1 MKTPDTASPLVHGRP
16 DTASPVCHG
25 GPDTAS
31 PVGHGDPDT
40 ASPVGHG
47 RPDTAL
53 PVTHEGGD
61 TAENTIEPVRQWH
74 SWVLVGPALAAW
86 AAAFILVGLAAS
98 VAWTAAGLS
107 ATAATVLTLA
117 PRFRRRSGEQ
127 SRPRRRR
134 RPGERWG
141 LGGWRRVGIG
151 VLGCVAAT
159 AAGVGFRAHLAGSGP
174 VAELARARA
183 AVTAEVVLTD
193 DPRVVTRHGGPVR
206 RTRVIAE
213 GRGELIEADGRR
225 IRLGAPVL
233 LLADGTAW
241 AGLLPSQR
249 VRVRGRLA
257 PADPGEL
264 RAAVLLVRGPP
275 SVLTGPSAVQRV
287 AGQLRQGLRD
297 AADVLPPDQRGLL
310 PALVVGDVSRMDEQV
325 RQDLNAAGLGHLTA
339 VSGANLMIVGGA
351 ALVLARAVGV
361 PLAAR
366 AVVVAL
372 AMAAFAVV
380 ARPSPSVLRALFMGL
395 VGALALGTG
404 RARDGVAALS
414 ATVLVLI
421 LFNPGLA
428 RSYGFALSVAAT
440 AGILVL
446 APRWRDRI
454 AARLPSRAPRWVAE
468 AVAVPAAA
476 QAAVTPV
483 LVLISGQIE
492 AVAVPANLL
501 AGPAVAPATVLGFV
515 TALVAPFSV
524 DAAQWIARP
533 AGLAVG
539 WIILVAERAAA
550 LPLAVL
556 PWPGGIP
563 GLLLLCVAV
572 VAVRLLLR
580 RVGMRRVALALAAG
594 AIVAAVAVTPVVAPW
609 PPPGWLLVACDVGQ
623 GDALVI
629 SAGDDRAVVV
639 DTGPDPILVDA
650 CLRDLG
656 VRRVP
661 LLILTHPHLDHVGG
675 LDGVLRRRTVGAALV
690 SPGRRPAPES
700 ARLSARLRHH
710 GIPEW
715 VVPPGTRWR
724 FGSADLTVLAPDP
737 RPGAAPIPE
746 GAGEG
751 SAVNNA
757 SVVIHLRWPTGSALL
772 SGDVETEAQAALLRQ
787 GVPPVDVLKVPHHGS
802 ARGDPAFLTA
812 TRPRAAL
819 ISVGAGNTYGHP
831 APETLARLTALAAR
845 VYRTDRQGDLAVIT
859 QSGRLAV
866 VPRGE
871 VRRGK
876 PRPG

>member
-1 MKTPDTASPLVHGRP
+1 MNVAEGDEPTRR
-16 DTASPVCHG
+16 
-25 GPDTAS
+25 GPA
-31 PVGHGDPDT
+31 
-40 ASPVGHG
+40 
-47 RPDTAL
+47 
-53 PVTHEGGD
+53 
-61 TAENTIEPVRQWH
+61 Q
-74 SWVLVGPALAAW
+74 VLVAPALAAW
-86 AAAFILVGLAAS
+86 ATAFVLVGLPAP
-98 VAWTAAGLS
+98 VAWAVAALAG
-107 ATAATVLTLA
+107 AAAVAIALA
-117 PRFRRRSGEQ
+117 ARFL
-127 SRPRRRR
+127 R
-134 RPGERWG
+134 RPCERGSGRTRNFRDPRNSRDPWG
-141 LGGWRRVGIG
+141 PRGWRRMGIG
-151 VLGCVAAT
+151 VLGCAAAV
-159 AAGVGFRAHLAGSGP
+159 AAGVGFRVHLVTSGP

-183 AVTAEVVLTD
+183 VVTAEVVLTD
-193 DPRVVTRHGGPVR
+193 DPRRVAGRGGTVR
-206 RTRVIAE
+206 RDRVVAE
-213 GRGELIEADGRR
+213 GRMELVEAGGRR

-233 LLADGTAW
+233 LLADGPEW

-264 RAAVLLVRGPP
+264 RAAVTLVRGPP

-287 AGQLRQGLRD
+287 AGHLRQGLRD
-297 AADVLPPDQRGLL
+297 AADVLSPERRGLL

-325 RQDLNAAGLGHLTA
+325 RRDLNAAGLGHLTA
-339 VSGANLMIVGGA
+339 VSGTNLVIVGGA
-351 ALVLARAVGV
+351 ALVLARAVGA
-361 PLAAR
+361 PLAVR
-366 AVVVAL
+366 AVAAAL
-372 AMAAFAVV
+372 AMVAFAVV

-395 VGALALGTG
+395 VGAIALGTG

-446 APRWRDRI
+446 APRWRDRL
-454 AARLPSRAPRWVAE
+454 AARLPPRTPRWVAE

-492 AVAVPANLL
+492 AAAVPANLI

-515 TALVAPFSV
+515 TALVAPFSL
-524 DAAQWIARP
+524 DAARWIVHP

-556 PWPGGIP
+556 PWPGGVP
-563 GLLLLCVAV
+563 GLLLLCA
-572 VAVRLLLR
+572 AAAAAYLLLR
-580 RVGMRRVALALAAG
+580 RAGPRRVVLALAAG
-594 AIVAAVAVTPVVAPW
+594 GVVAAIVVTPVAAPW

-623 GDALVI
+623 GDALVV
-629 SAGDDRAVVV
+629 SAGSDRAVVV
-639 DTGPDPILVDA
+639 DTGPDPVPVDA

-690 SPGRRPAPES
+690 SPGRRPALES
-700 ARLSARLRHH
+700 ARLSARLRRHR
-710 GIPEW
+710 IPEW
-715 VVPPGTRWR
+715 VAPPGTRWR
-724 FGSADLTVLAPDP
+724 FGQADLTVLAPDP
-737 RPGAAPIPE
+737 RPGAAPIPD

-751 SAVNNA
+751 SAANNA
-757 SVVIHLRWPTGSALL
+757 SVVIHLRWPAGTALL
-772 SGDVETEAQAALLRQ
+772 SGDVETEAQTALIRR

-802 ARGDPAFLTA
+802 ARGDPAFLA
-812 TRPRAAL
+812 AVRPRAAL

-831 APETLARLTALAAR
+831 APATLARLTALSAR
-845 VYRTDRQGDLAVIT
+845 VYRTDRQGDLAVVAHG
-859 QSGRLAV
+859 GRLAV
-866 VPRGE
+866 VARGAPR
-871 VRRGK
+871 RR
-876 PRPG
+876 

>member
-1 MKTPDTASPLVHGRP
+1 MRTPDTATPPGHGHPGTALPGDGRP
-16 DTASPVCHG
+16 DFATPATHRRPGTASPLTG
-25 GPDTAS
+25 
-31 PVGHGDPDT
+31 
-40 ASPVGHG
+40 G
-47 RPDTAL
+47 RPGTDSSGVQGSGEA
-53 PVTHEGGD
+53 
-61 TAENTIEPVRQWH
+61 AEPGYRWH
-74 SWVLVGPALAAW
+74 SWVLAAPALGAW
-86 AAAFILVGLAAS
+86 AAALVLVGLPAP
-98 VAWTAAGLS
+98 VAWSAAAVS
-107 ATAATVLTLA
+107 AAAALVLAFA
-117 PRFRRRSGEQ
+117 PRLRRRSGLRG
-127 SRPRRRR
+127 RPRHGN
-134 RPGERWG
+134 RPGTRRSA
-141 LGGWRRVGIG
+141 GGWRRVGIG

-174 VAELARARA
+174 LAELARDRA
-183 AVTAEVVLTD
+183 TVTAEVVLTD
-193 DPRVVTRHGGPVR
+193 DPRVVAGRGGPVR
-206 RTRVIAE
+206 RDRVVAE
-213 GRGELIEADGRR
+213 GRAELIEAGGRR

-233 LLADGTAW
+233 LLADGAEW
-241 AGLLPSQR
+241 RGLLPSQR

-264 RAAVLLVRGPP
+264 KAAVLLVRGPP
-275 SVLTGPSAVQRV
+275 VVLTGPSAVQRV
-287 AGQLRQGLRD
+287 AGHLRRGLRD

-339 VSGANLMIVGGA
+339 VSGTNLMIVGGA
-351 ALVLARAVGV
+351 ALVLARAVGA
-361 PLAAR
+361 PLAVR
-366 AVVVAL
+366 AAVAAL
-372 AMAAFAVV
+372 AMVAFAVV

-395 VGALALGTG
+395 VGVVALGTG

-414 ATVLVLI
+414 GTVLVLI

-446 APRWRDRI
+446 APRWRDRL
-454 AARLPSRAPRWVAE
+454 AARLPSRTPRWVAE

-476 QAAVTPV
+476 QAGVTPV

-492 AVAVPANLL
+492 AVAVPANLI
-501 AGPAVAPATVLGFV
+501 ADPAVAPATVLGFV

-539 WIILVAERAAA
+539 WIILVAEHAAA

-556 PWPGGIP
+556 PWPGGLP

-572 VAVRLLLR
+572 VAARLLLR
-580 RVGMRRVALALAAG
+580 RAGPRRVALAVAAG
-594 AIVAAVAVTPVVAPW
+594 ATVAAVAVTPVVAPW

-623 GDALVI
+623 GDALVV
-629 SAGDDRAVVV
+629 SAGADRAVVV
-639 DTGPDPILVDA
+639 DTGPDPGLVDA

-656 VRRVP
+656 VRRIP

-675 LDGVLRRRTVGAALV
+675 LEGVLRRRTVGAALV

-700 ARLSARLRHH
+700 ARLSAGLRRH

-737 RPGAAPIPE
+737 RPGAAPMPE

-751 SAVNNA
+751 SAANNA

-787 GVPPVDVLKVPHHGS
+787 GVPPVDILKVPHHGS
-802 ARGDPAFLTA
+802 ARGDPAFLA
-812 TRPRAAL
+812 AARPRAAL
-819 ISVGAGNTYGHP
+819 ISVGAGNGYGHP

-845 VYRTDRQGDLAVIT
+845 VYRTDRHGDLAVVD
-859 QSGRLAV
+859 QGGRLAV

-871 VRRGK
+871 VRRGG